1 MDVAPARSANAW
13 GSFGVVERVAL
24 PGRFAIRPSYA
35 ATAPAAGWRA
45 GVEARYPAGMGDG
58 IRLADET
65 QVTFGREHC
74 EHPVFAPDGRRIAY
88 YGGAYGWIQ
97 LYVVGTDGHGTR
109 PLTSDRG
116 NHTQPHFTPDG
127 RHVWF
132 RAQSTNDAPW
142 TIQRVAVD
150 DPADRTVVLA
160 DPKVSFKH
168 PSVSPDGRW
177 LAWFSDEGSP
187 GNFHLFK
194 APLEGDR
201 LGRRVRLT
209 GERDRND
216 CHPTWSP
223 DGRRL
228 VFHAYLGVT
237 DAGES
242 HVFTCDAD
250 GGDVRRL
257 TTAPGFHKH
266 PFFVGRDLVVHHTEA
281 AAVKRRLVLRRAAD
295 GAHVADLTSGR
306 HRDKHPSPHV
316 PTRGPTRIC
325 FASKRRGVALPGEEP
340 SYDVFWGVL
349 EGVAVRR

>member
-1 MDVAPARSANAW
+1 
-13 GSFGVVERVAL
+13 
-24 PGRFAIRPSYA
+24 
-35 ATAPAAGWRA
+35 
-45 GVEARYPAGMGDG
+45 MGDG
-58 IRLADET
+58 IRLVNER
-65 QVTFGREHC
+65 QVTFGLEGC
-74 EHPVFAPDGRRIAY
+74 EHPVFAPDGRRLAY

-97 LYVVGTDGHGTR
+97 LYVVGADGRGGR
-109 PLTSDRG
+109 PLTCDRG
-116 NHTQPHFTPDG
+116 NHTQPDFDPDG

-132 RAQSTNDAPW
+132 RAQTANDEPW

-150 DPADRTVVLA
+150 DPSDRAIVLA

-187 GNFHLFK
+187 GNFHLWK
-194 APLEGDR
+194 APLDGVT
-201 LGRRVRLT
+201 LGRRERLT
-209 GERDRND
+209 SSKDRND

-228 VFHAYLGVT
+228 AFHAYLGVT

-257 TTAPGFHKH
+257 TTVPGFHKH
-266 PFFVGRDLVVHHTEA
+266 PFFVGRDLIVFHTEGED
-281 AAVKRRLVLRRAAD
+281 VKRRLELIRAAD
-295 GAHVADLTSGR
+295 GALVGHLTSGKY
-306 HRDKHPSPHV
+306 RDKHPSPWV
-316 PTRGPTRIC
+316 PARGPTRIC
-325 FASKRRGVALPGEEP
+325 FASKRRGFALPGEEP
-340 SYDVFWGVL
+340 TYDVFWGVL

>member
-1 MDVAPARSANAW
+1 MVRPAR
-13 GSFGVVERVAL
+13 R
-24 PGRFAIRPSYA
+24 
-35 ATAPAAGWRA
+35 ATPVGAPRG
-45 GVEARYPAGMGDG
+45 YPAPMGDG
-58 IRLADET
+58 IRLLDER
-65 QVTFGREHC
+65 QVTFGLEGC
-74 EHPVFAPDGRRIAY
+74 EHPVFAPDGKRLAY

-97 LYVVGTDGHGTR
+97 LYVVGADGRGGR
-109 PLTSDRG
+109 PLTCDRG
-116 NHTQPHFTPDG
+116 NHTQPAFHPDG

-132 RAQSTNDAPW
+132 RAQAANDAPW

-150 DPADRTVVLA
+150 DPSDRAVVLA

-187 GNFHLFK
+187 GNFHLWK
-194 APLEGDR
+194 APLDGATVGPR
-201 LGRRVRLT
+201 ARLT
-209 GERDRND
+209 ASKERND

-223 DGRRL
+223 DGKRL
-228 VFHAYLGVT
+228 AFHAYLGVT

-266 PFFVGRDLVVHHTEA
+266 PFFVGRDLVVFHTEGET
-281 AAVKRRLVLRRAAD
+281 VKRRLELIRATD
-295 GAHVADLTSGR
+295 GAHLGSLTSGR
-306 HRDKHPSPHV
+306 HRDKHPSPWV
-316 PTRGPTRIC
+316 PPRGPTRIC
-325 FASKRRGVALPGEEP
+325 FASKRRGVELPGDEP

-349 EGVAVRR
+349 DGVSVRR